1 MSSSAT
7 ATRGSPSCS
16 TRSFAADPALT
27 LRSREG
33 ADAELF
39 VGTIPPDGLDWLLI
53 LSRVHLEHVITEIV
67 TDYDERALA
76 GALPPLADTR
86 QVARNVYD
94 AVVGYGPLQPY
105 LDDPQIE
112 EVWLNEPVGCQK
124 SDGAVT

>member
-1 MSSSAT
+1 M
-7 ATRGSPSCS
+7 
-16 TRSFAADPALT
+16 
-27 LRSREG
+27 
-33 ADAELF
+33 
-39 VGTIPPDGLDWLLI
+39 
-53 LSRVHLEHVITEIV
+53 ITEIV